1 MPTQRLSMRRIKEVL
16 RLKHFQGLPERAIA
30 RSVGVS
36 NGVVHSYLSRARS
49 AGLSWPLPE
58 GMTDEDLE
66 LLLFPAPRPASQSPQ
81 RPVPDWSYI
90 DKELRRRNV
99 TRRLL
104 WEEYRAVNPDGFG
117 YTWFCTTYEAWKGR
131 VRPSMRQIHLGG
143 EKVFVDFAGDT
154 IDIVD
159 PLTGE
164 VQPMKLFV
172 AAMGA
177 SNYTYAEA
185 CPSESL
191 ADWIRAHVN
200 LFTFLSGTPT
210 FVVCDNLKAAVSNPD
225 RYDPGLNRT
234 YAEMASHYGTAILAA
249 RPRRPKDKAKVEV
262 AVQIA
267 QRWILARL
275 RNQRFFS
282 RAELNAA
289 IKTLVDELNARQ
301 MRGFGSSRAELFAEL
316 DKPKLTPLPDQPY
329 AFARWKRCRL
339 APDYHV
345 EVDGHWYSAPYRL
358 IGELVDARIDD
369 RTVEIFHKGQRIA
382 SHARAP
388 NRRGHTTIAD
398 YMPSAHRRYG
408 KWTPA
413 AVIAAGERIG
423 PSTAAFFQAVIDA
436 RPHPEQG
443 FRTCLGILAL
453 VKRVSPDWAAN
464 ACATATCSLTPHE
477 AFSAL
482 MEGRTVLDL
491 AEDLQL
497 RRVRVMGAHRIE
509 LSGFTDAMRDRLR
522 AYGLFSEIISWKLRM
537 FVPTDGTGAA
547 VLAKV
552 VDRYPVARIGEREAT

>member
-16 RLKHFQGLPERAIA
+16 RLEHFQGLPERAIA

-191 ADWIRAHVN
+191 
-200 LFTFLSGTPT
+200 
-210 FVVCDNLKAAVSNPD
+210 
-225 RYDPGLNRT
+225 
-234 YAEMASHYGTAILAA
+234 
-249 RPRRPKDKAKVEV
+249 
-262 AVQIA
+262 
-267 QRWILARL
+267 
-275 RNQRFFS
+275 
-282 RAELNAA
+282 
-289 IKTLVDELNARQ
+289 
-301 MRGFGSSRAELFAEL
+301 
-316 DKPKLTPLPDQPY
+316 
-329 AFARWKRCRL
+329 
-339 APDYHV
+339 
-345 EVDGHWYSAPYRL
+345 
-358 IGELVDARIDD
+358 
-369 RTVEIFHKGQRIA
+369 
-382 SHARAP
+382 
-388 NRRGHTTIAD
+388 
-398 YMPSAHRRYG
+398 
-408 KWTPA
+408 
-413 AVIAAGERIG
+413 
-423 PSTAAFFQAVIDA
+423 
-436 RPHPEQG
+436 
-443 FRTCLGILAL
+443 
-453 VKRVSPDWAAN
+453 
-464 ACATATCSLTPHE
+464 
-477 AFSAL
+477 
-482 MEGRTVLDL
+482 
-491 AEDLQL
+491 
-497 RRVRVMGAHRIE
+497 
-509 LSGFTDAMRDRLR
+509 
-522 AYGLFSEIISWKLRM
+522 
-537 FVPTDGTGAA
+537 
-547 VLAKV
+547 
-552 VDRYPVARIGEREAT
+552 